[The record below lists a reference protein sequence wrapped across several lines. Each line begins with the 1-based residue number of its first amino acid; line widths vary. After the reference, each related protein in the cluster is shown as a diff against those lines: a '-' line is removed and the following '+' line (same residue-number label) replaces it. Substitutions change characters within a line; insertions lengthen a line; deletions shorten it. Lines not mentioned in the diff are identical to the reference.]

1 MDQSL
6 TSPQVS
12 IDTASPREIAVAYW
26 LMGIAYGVITQE
38 EGKLINQITR
48 SEVAEF
54 PTTRMQVAAA
64 TTRNYLKAGLA
75 RMLKEANESLT
86 PEEFQS
92 ISWVFVRLLRAKDA
106 P

>member
-1 MDQSL
+1 
-6 TSPQVS
+6 
-12 IDTASPREIAVAYW
+12 
-26 LMGIAYGVITQE
+26 MGIAYGVITQE